1 MRKPLETTARVE
13 TVQTDAPTDSDWV
26 EKGDAVAAIPDSSP
40 SDVIGTGSSD
50 PSSDQFATIRKWYLF
65 ALFVALLGD
74 GMVTLASTYIIY
86 SQTKSLSATALI
98 VVCLNLPAI
107 IFPGWATK
115 LANRWG
121 GPVVY
126 VVNNVAYGLALF
138 IPAIL
143 AAAGTLTTVNL
154 LACYLLFGVI
164 LGLSS
169 PSTGLVRQ
177 IIAPP
182 GQLTEFNGAATR
194 SISIATAIGLLIGG
208 AVFGALGPAWIYFI
222 AGITALP
229 LAICIIPVIK
239 RAPVEP
245 DITHGHFMDA
255 FVVRRSRPEI
265 RAAFYF
271 TGFCFL
277 VGAYAV
283 TFPAIAA
290 SIGTNAGILSLLQVA
305 AVVGGLFVVV
315 AVKRIHGRVGWG
327 AAQRV
332 CFLIAGLGILV
343 LAWINHRGASPTLTL
358 IIAIVAI
365 IPIGFA
371 LNLDASILNGLV
383 QMATPRENRTSVL
396 TYYALIPMVAIPVGQ
411 EVLGAVSDAWSVAG
425 ALLLLG
431 GITLVLLTV
440 GPQRR
445 IRPAFD
451 MLNDA
456 ESAPSG
462 HPVAGSAGRPVL
474 VTGHG
479 ASADNRSD
487 GITLG
492 DIDDSGF
499 PISDQIT
506 GPDIPDRP
514 EAGR

>member
-1 MRKPLETTARVE
+1 MTTG
-13 TVQTDAPTDSDWV
+13 P
-26 EKGDAVAAIPDSSP
+26 GPSP
-40 SDVIGTGSSD
+40 SDATAPIID
-50 PSSDQFATIRKWYLF
+50 PATTPATTSAVASNDDRPDQFATVRKWYLF
-65 ALFVALLGD
+65 TLFVALLGD

-86 SQTKSLSATALI
+86 NQTKSLSATALI

-121 GPVVY
+121 GPVIY

-143 AAAGTLTTVNL
+143 ASTGALTTVNL
-154 LACYLLFGVI
+154 LACYLLFGII

-245 DITHGHFMDA
+245 DVTNGHFMDA
-255 FVVRRSRPEI
+255 FAVRRTRPEI

-277 VGAYAV
+277 VGAYSV

-290 SIGTNAGILSLLQVA
+290 SIGANAGILSLLQVA
-305 AVVGGLFVVV
+305 AVIGGLFVVM

-332 CFLIAGLGILV
+332 CFLIAGIGILV
-343 LAWINHRGASPTLTL
+343 LAWINHRGASPTVTL

-411 EVLGAVSDAWSVAG
+411 EVLGAVSDAWSVGG

-431 GITLVLLTV
+431 GITLLLLTV
-440 GPQRR
+440 GPQRK

-451 MLNDA
+451 LLNDA
-456 ESAPSG
+456 ESAPSS
-462 HPVAGSAGRPVL
+462 HPAAGSAGRPVL